1 LAAGLAGLF
10 PADKKMSAY
19 GLPIRNAQNHFRDT
33 PKKNLF
39 EKEEE
44 LKYSRV
50 VFCKQKGKKI
60 NSNSFSYLQ

>member
-1 LAAGLAGLF
+1 LAAGLF
-10 PADKKMSAY
+10 PADKKLSAY
-19 GLPIRNAQNHFRDT
+19 SLPIGNAQKHFRDI

-50 VFCKQKGKKI
+50 VFFFKQKGKKI

>member
-1 LAAGLAGLF
+1 MACPLG
-10 PADKKMSAY
+10 
-19 GLPIRNAQNHFRDT
+19 T
-33 PKKNLF
+33 PKTILGIHQKKNLF